1 MRWVQHEKTQ
11 YEKLAECWNRKC
23 GLRHG
28 DRALQESTGKRQ
40 RIRNNKWIFENIVI
54 NAWRSLRDRVNSTGP
69 TEPGDT
75 KREFDLL
82 VGMAEVHASTVKQA
96 ARARLHSVAKFE
108 GGLVITS
115 NHDATPRVASFG
127 IHADRLV
134 ETARYLI
141 RKVDAPGWRLVSL
154 DEMRKVAGRGW
165 QPKFGVLE
173 FFAQEHS
180 FHWEEDGVYIN
191 EKLIWSPLIL
201 KKNNVSMVHAG
212 EQVGSGPANWDEL
225 VCYAPRCVIVWL
237 LEVIDS
243 CNVNKR
249 KQRFGKMAI
258 ADLHPKIVYW
268 PGNCQIS
275 YI

>member
-1 MRWVQHEKTQ
+1 M
-11 YEKLAECWNRKC
+11 
-23 GLRHG
+23 
-28 DRALQESTGKRQ
+28 
-40 RIRNNKWIFENIVI
+40 
-54 NAWRSLRDRVNSTGP
+54 
-69 TEPGDT
+69 EPGET
-75 KREFDLL
+75 KRKFDLL

-96 ARARLHSVAKFE
+96 ARARLHSVAKIE

-115 NHDATPRVASFG
+115 HHDATPRVASFG

-141 RKVDAPGWRLVSL
+141 KKVDAPGWRLVSL

-201 KKNNVSMVHAG
+201 KKNNASMVHAG

-225 VCYAPRCVIVWL
+225 VCYAACTSLCHRLACGS
-237 LEVIDS
+237 D
-243 CNVNKR
+243 
-249 KQRFGKMAI
+249 
-258 ADLHPKIVYW
+258 
-268 PGNCQIS
+268 
-275 YI
+275 

>member
-1 MRWVQHEKTQ
+1 MLTMRWVQHEKTQ

-40 RIRNNKWIFENIVI
+40 RIRNNKWIFGNIVI

-225 VCYAPRCVIVWL
+225 VCYAACTSLCHRL
-237 LEVIDS
+237 ASGSD
-243 CNVNKR
+243 
-249 KQRFGKMAI
+249 
-258 ADLHPKIVYW
+258 
-268 PGNCQIS
+268 
-275 YI
+275 